1 VNAINLVRP
10 IRNDAARG
18 GAGVVTR
25 HLLTFARGLPTRPP
39 AGGLRRRPSSRP
51 PMSSHTYNMPS
62 HAGEDSVPTGR
73 HLEATEAARGERDR
87 ALAALLQ
94 QAASGNAS
102 AFEAFYDQ
110 TLGYAQALA
119 RRMLRGSADVEDVL
133 ASAYFQV
140 WRELERFD
148 AARGGAVTWLLT
160 IVRSRALDA
169 LRERRSNPQ
178 REPGDEE
185 AEVQS
190 DAPGPDELLQSTEAG
205 ARLRTL
211 VADLNAQE
219 RWVLGL
225 AYFREMSHSEIATL
239 TGLPLGT
246 VKSLILRSQTKLR
259 EMLVRAEGPASTT
272 KS

>member
-1 VNAINLVRP
+1 MWCCRSANCERTV
-10 IRNDAARG
+10 
-18 GAGVVTR
+18 
-25 HLLTFARGLPTRPP
+25 
-39 AGGLRRRPSSRP
+39 S
-51 PMSSHTYNMPS
+51 
-62 HAGEDSVPTGR
+62 TG
-73 HLEATEAARGERDR
+73 HFDATEVARAERDR
-87 ALAALLQ
+87 ALAVLLV
-94 QAASGNAS
+94 QAGGGSAS

-119 RRMLRGSADVEDVL
+119 RRMLRNSGDLEDVL

-148 AARGGAVTWLLT
+148 AGRGSAVTWLLT

-169 LRERRSNPQ
+169 LRQARSSVPL
-178 REPGDEE
+178 EAGDEE
-185 AEVQS
+185 VELPS
-190 DAPGPDELLQSTEAG
+190 DVPGPDELLQSIEAG
-205 ARLRTL
+205 ARLRAV

-225 AYFREMSHSEIATL
+225 AYFREMSHSEIATV

-259 EMLVRAEGPASTT
+259 EMLVSR
-272 KS
+272 

>member
-1 VNAINLVRP
+1 
-10 IRNDAARG
+10 
-18 GAGVVTR
+18 
-25 HLLTFARGLPTRPP
+25 
-39 AGGLRRRPSSRP
+39 
-51 PMSSHTYNMPS
+51 MSSQTYSMPS
-62 HAGEDSVPTGR
+62 LVGEDSVPAGR
-73 HLEATEAARGERDR
+73 HLETPEAARGERDR

-94 QAASGNAS
+94 QAAGGNAS
-102 AFEAFYDQ
+102 AFETFYDQ

-119 RRMLRGSADVEDVL
+119 RRMLRGSADLDDVL

-140 WRELERFD
+140 WRELKRFN
-148 AARGGAVTWLLT
+148 AGRGSAVTWLLT

-169 LRERRSNPQ
+169 LRERRSSGHH
-178 REPGDEE
+178 EAGDEE
-185 AEVQS
+185 AADVQS

-225 AYFREMSHSEIATL
+225 AYFREMSHSEISTL

-259 EMLVRAEGPASTT
+259 EMLVRAERPASTT
-272 KS
+272 KP